1 MFKKLKQGNGRMI
14 KEMDKENVNMV
25 MEILMKV
32 YKNYKL
38 VYIIKN

>member
-1 MFKKLKQGNGRMI
+1 MI

>member
-14 KEMDKENVNMV
+14 KEMDKENVNMG

-32 YKNYKL
+32 YKKL
-38 VYIIKN
+38 